1 MSDELLDKA
10 DALMRRRNIAPG
22 GNTAATAPG
31 PAAATP
37 LPVQSAPA
45 PLTQP
50 TEKHE
55 PLAALSA
62 ELPDE
67 DFPVLTEVVEGSDAA
82 PSSSDAAP
90 HSADLALQIEAT
102 VRERLDHLL
111 KERQAHLSQEIESW
125 LDEQMPQLVIRAMD
139 GITDHLVALLASRVR
154 DELLA
159 RLEETPLSGD
169 KTAPNP
175 PIG

>member
-10 DALMRRRNIAPG
+10 DALMRRRNVAPG
-22 GNTAATAPG
+22 DNTAATAPG
-31 PAAATP
+31 PSAATSP
-37 LPVQSAPA
+37 ATASWPVQPA
-45 PLTQP
+45 PSPLAQP
-50 TEKHE
+50 TGKHE
-55 PLAALSA
+55 LLAALSA

-67 DFPVLTEVVEGSDAA
+67 DFPVLTEVVEDSE
-82 PSSSDAAP
+82 AAP
-90 HSADLALQIEAT
+90 HSADLAQQIEAT

-139 GITDHLVALLASRVR
+139 GITDHLVTLLASRVR
-154 DELLA
+154 DELLP
-159 RLEETPLSGD
+159 RLEEASLPGD

>member
-10 DALMRRRNIAPG
+10 DALMRRRNISANVPSP
-22 GNTAATAPG
+22 AVSS
-31 PAAATP
+31 PAAAP
-37 LPVQSAPA
+37 LPVQPAPA
-45 PLTQP
+45 PLTPP
-50 TEKHE
+50 TEEQE
-55 PLAALSA
+55 PLTVLSA

-67 DFPVLTEVVEGSDAA
+67 DFPVLTEVVEGSEAA
-82 PSSSDAAP
+82 PRSSETAP
-90 HSADLALQIEAT
+90 HSADLAAQIEAT

-111 KERQAHLSQEIESW
+111 KEHQTQLSQEIESW

-139 GITDHLVALLASRVR
+139 GITDHLVTLLAGRVR
-154 DELLA
+154 DELLP
-159 RLEETPLSGD
+159 RLEKASLPGD